1 VRQLFAIIAFIL
13 CADCAV
19 ASGATMTLQ
28 HAGLQQNIWLHC
40 SKSPSPAEARRLHHT
55 LWTSLLPPPPLPLLP
70 SAA

>member
-1 VRQLFAIIAFIL
+1 VRRLFVMIAFIL

-19 ASGATMTLQ
+19 ASGATMALR

-40 SKSPSPAEARRLHHT
+40 SKSPSPAEARRLYHT
-55 LWTSLLPPPPLPLLP
+55 LWASPLPPPPLPLMP